1 MTEQVDTEEL
11 MRLAQAG
18 DDTARQQLLVRH
30 QARLHKMVTVRLD
43 RRLAARIDPSD
54 IVQEAL
60 MDAAQRLSD
69 YLRTRPLPLYP
80 WLRRLTWEHLL
91 KAHQRHLGARK
102 RSAHREEP
110 LALSDESVLAL
121 AQRLV
126 TSATSP
132 SKHLVRE
139 EIRSRVRTA
148 LGQLA
153 RTDREVL
160 IMRYLEQLPMRDIA
174 SVLETTEAAVK
185 MRHTRALRRL
195 CELLGNDPRED
206 AP

>member
-18 DDTARQQLLVRH
+18 DDAARQRLLVRH
-30 QARLHKMVTVRLD
+30 QARLRQMVTVRLD

-69 YLRTRPLPLYP
+69 YLRARLVPFYP
-80 WLRRLTWEHLL
+80 WLRRLAWEHLL

-126 TSATSP
+126 TSGTSP

-148 LGQLA
+148 LEELA
-153 RTDREVL
+153 RMDREVL
-160 IMRYLEQLPMRDIA
+160 IMRYLEQLPMCDIA

-195 CELLGNDPRED
+195 CELLGDDPRE
-206 AP
+206 

>member
-1 MTEQVDTEEL
+1 MTEQVDTDEL
-11 MRLAQAG
+11 LRLAQGG
-18 DDTARQQLLVRH
+18 DDAARQQLLVRH
-30 QARLHKMVTVRLD
+30 QARLRQMVTVRLD

-69 YLRTRPLPLYP
+69 YLQARPVPFYP
-80 WLRRLTWEHLL
+80 WLRRLAWEHLL

-102 RSAHREEP
+102 RSASREEP

-139 EIRSRVRTA
+139 EIRSRVCTA
-148 LGQLA
+148 LEQLA
-153 RTDREVL
+153 RLDR
-160 IMRYLEQLPMRDIA
+160 
-174 SVLETTEAAVK
+174 
-185 MRHTRALRRL
+185 
-195 CELLGNDPRED
+195 
-206 AP
+206 